1 LRGSDAIKHPEMP
14 LTNLISNRSFCLAIS
29 RLFSDYVMSIAL
41 AVTWKDRL
49 TDLGNVPA
57 ARIRSEPTPGTATVG
72 DVLRVRNKERR
83 LYELVDGTL
92 VEKAMG
98 WQESFL
104 AGLLLHWLNTF
115 LDLHRLGVA
124 TGPDYMTRLFGHT
137 LRFPDL
143 AFVAWE
149 RMPGGRFPTEPMPDL
164 VPNFVIEVLSE
175 SNTYGE
181 MSRKRREY
189 FHAGVELLWIVDH
202 RSRAVTVFTT
212 HHGGT
217 VVTEGQ
223 TLDGGNVLPGWKV
236 DIADLFNR
244 RPYSDWQRQQP
255 SVPLT
260 QKTLAKPNIRTGNTS
275 IPTKEI
281 VTKLSV

>member
-1 LRGSDAIKHPEMP
+1 LTKFP
-14 LTNLISNRSFCLAIS
+14 LFLGDFMCT
-29 RLFSDYVMSIAL
+29 AL
-41 AVTWKDRL
+41 ATTWKDRL

-57 ARIRSEPTPGTATVG
+57 ARIRSEPKPGTATIG
-72 DVLRVRNKERR
+72 DVLRLRNKERR